1 MLESEQSWTNYN
13 DELAELLVEL
23 TRLLED
29 RRWME
34 VCADVRKLQRRR
46 KLLVEESQE
55 QIASFDLED
64 LVE

>member
-29 RRWME
+29 RIWME